1 MAYRP
6 DGPLVSVVIPVYN
19 GERYLAEA
27 IESVL
32 GQPYRPLE
40 LLVVDDGSADGSAEV
55 AGRYDTPVRLIRALH
70 EGAAAARNRGAEAAE
85 GSYLAFL
92 DADDLWTAGK
102 LPLQVARLES
112 DAALDAAFGTVEHF
126 YSPELDQ
133 AARNTIECPGGAM
146 PAYHPGAMLIR
157 TEAFRRVGPFQT
169 CWQVGEF
176 MDWYLRAQEAGLMS
190 VMLPDVVMRRRL
202 HGANLGLRARP
213 ARVDYARILK
223 AALDRRRKNG
233 CTDA

>member
-6 DGPLVSVVIPVYN
+6 DGPSVSVVIPVYN

-32 GQPYRPLE
+32 GQLYRPLE
-40 LLVVDDGSADGSAEV
+40 LLVVDDGSSDGSAEV
-55 AGRYDTPVRLIRALH
+55 AGRYDTCVRLIRAPH
-70 EGAAAARNRGAEAAE
+70 EGLAAARNRGAEAAE
-85 GSYLAFL
+85 GFYLAFL
-92 DADDLWTAGK
+92 DADDLWTPGK
-102 LPLQVARLES
+102 LPLQVARLQS
-112 DAALDAAFGTVEHF
+112 DAALDAAFGAVEHF

-133 AARNTIECPGGAM
+133 AARGAIACPVGAM
-146 PAYHPGAMLIR
+146 PGYHAGAMLIR
-157 TEAFRRVGPFQT
+157 REAFRRVGPFQT

-176 MDWYLRAQEAGLMS
+176 IDWYLRAQEAGLVS
-190 VMLPDVVMRRRL
+190 VMLPEVVMRRRL
-202 HGANLGLRARP
+202 HATNLGLRARA

-233 CTDA
+233 CADT